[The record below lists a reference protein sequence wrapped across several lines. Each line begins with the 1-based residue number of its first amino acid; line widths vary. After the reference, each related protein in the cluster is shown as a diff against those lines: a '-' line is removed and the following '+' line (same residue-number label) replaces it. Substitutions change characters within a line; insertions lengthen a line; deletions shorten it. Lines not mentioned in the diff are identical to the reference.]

1 MPDPTIRHVPTLND
15 NSSLPFLTYRY
26 KIILQLNDFPLKQ
39 YRYKTAISTISYFR
53 GAFSS
58 GRLLW
63 IEHKFTIDAAV
74 RLGYVPLRTTS
85 AHLNAPVAQLD
96 RVLDSDSKGHRF
108 ESCRVRQI
116 PPTRRYGH
124 RSYVLAS
131 GRGAARPFGQIGISF
146 WTRKQNHH
154 SATEGLSPQHTE
166 TLVPLGSVLIA
177 RFDPSC

>member
-53 GAFSS
+53 GAFSA

-108 ESCRVRQI
+108 ESCRVHQLRLYLRTAFSL
-116 PPTRRYGH
+116 PNPTLI
-124 RSYVLAS
+124 LAS
-131 GRGAARPFGQIGISF
+131 RVISPFRSDSLPAMLMSSLPTSTRATTAAR
-146 WTRKQNHH
+146 
-154 SATEGLSPQHTE
+154 
-166 TLVPLGSVLIA
+166 
-177 RFDPSC
+177 